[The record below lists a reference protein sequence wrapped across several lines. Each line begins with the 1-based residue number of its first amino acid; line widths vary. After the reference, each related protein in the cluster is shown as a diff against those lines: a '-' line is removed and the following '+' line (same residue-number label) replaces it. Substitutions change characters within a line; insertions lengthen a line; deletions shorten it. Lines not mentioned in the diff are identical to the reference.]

1 MFLADSCNHEV
12 QCAAEDEMTTSG
24 RRACVA
30 ALVGVTF
37 ANVGRLHAQAES
49 ALAVAGDVSK
59 PLTLAATDLKGM
71 PRTTVSVM
79 DQGREVKYTG
89 VLVAEILARAGAP
102 LGRDMSGP
110 AVATYVIATGKDGYA
125 AVFSLGELDP
135 AMTDNDIIVAD
146 TVDGQPLFEYQ
157 GPYRIVAPHDKRGAR
172 GVRMLQK
179 LDVVR
184 LRK

>member
-1 MFLADSCNHEV
+1 M
-12 QCAAEDEMTTSG
+12 MKIG
-24 RRACVA
+24 RRACA
-30 ALVGVTF
+30 TALVVL
-37 ANVGRLHAQAES
+37 AVAHPWSLDAQAES
-49 ALAVAGDVSK
+49 PLAVAGDVSK
-59 PLTLAATDLKGM
+59 PLTLTAADLKAM

-79 DQGREVKYTG
+79 DQGREVKYGG

-110 AVATYVIATGKDGYA
+110 AVASYVVATGKDGYA

-135 AMTDNDIIVAD
+135 AMTSNDIIVAD
-146 TVDGQPLFEYQ
+146 TVDGQPLFDYQ